1 MKKGIR
7 KDTRM
12 VWWSVEL
19 GLRNFTW
26 FNIAWC
32 GRCNV
37 MTKAELKKFLS
48 TFSVKDWLQ
57 FDIISVKIIRN
68 KRLGTTTMYESET
81 FGYTD
86 VTPQGTLS
94 YIEL

>member
-1 MKKGIR
+1 
-7 KDTRM
+7 M

-19 GLRNFTW
+19 GLKNFTW
-26 FNIAWC
+26 IDIAYCGNHNI
-32 GRCNV
+32 

-48 TFSVKDWLQ
+48 AFSVKDWPQ

-68 KRLGTTTMYESET
+68 KRLGTTCMYESET
-81 FGYTD
+81 IGYTD
-86 VTPQGTLS
+86 VTPQGTLY